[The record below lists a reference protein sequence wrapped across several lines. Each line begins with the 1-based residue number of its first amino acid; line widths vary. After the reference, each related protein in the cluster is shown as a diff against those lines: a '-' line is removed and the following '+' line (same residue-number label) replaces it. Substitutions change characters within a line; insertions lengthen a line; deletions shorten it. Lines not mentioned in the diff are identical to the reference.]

1 MASKIRK
8 GFRLLVRP
16 IHQGLKMKTLIKII
30 FSICLAGTFL
40 WAEEPEASSKYLHIS
55 TNPSGGDAYLGEIH
69 PDFASQ
75 PDYFLPA
82 FIEVPAGE
90 SQILVTLFR
99 PDFRDTTINVR
110 LSDKDTSYLRVSYT
124 PIDDVEI
131 MEERESI
138 LARRSRRAFGHRLI
152 IASAVPLIAS
162 GISALIATYE
172 IDKANNKKKS
182 IESSFIQ
189 NKKEISDKLKD
200 YNDYRDKAK
209 TARTATFSTLIAG
222 GIILS
227 AGIIL
232 SF

>member
-1 MASKIRK
+1 
-8 GFRLLVRP
+8 
-16 IHQGLKMKTLIKII
+16 MKLFLKII
-30 FSICLAGTFL
+30 FSICLAGAFL
-40 WAEEPEASSKYLHIS
+40 WAEEPEVSSKYLHIS
-55 TNPSGGDAYLGEIH
+55 TNPSGGDVYLGEIH

-75 PDYFLPA
+75 PDYILPS

-90 SQILVTLFR
+90 SHILVTLFR

-110 LSDKDTSYLRVSYT
+110 LSEKDTSYLRVAYT
-124 PIDDVEI
+124 PIED
-131 MEERESI
+131 EELLNDREGI
-138 LARRSRRAFGHRLI
+138 LAHRSRRAFGHRLI

-172 IDKANNKKKS
+172 IDKANDKKKS
-182 IESSFIQ
+182 IENSFIQ
-189 NKKEISDKLKD
+189 NKKQIANKVKA